1 MVGTEEFHLVRTSE
15 QNLWKILPTK
25 EPINKEDVAQGYVA
39 LYVDDVMAVGNKG
52 LVDSF
57 LAKIQEVWKCSKP
70 EYVSTGAWMKF
81 CGFEISRQDGA
92 LLLSQRSYV
101 KDVLGRYSNLSP
113 KTTPL
118 PALLDEGKGREHPG
132 LGHSGRTDHCR
143 RTFMGILQN
152 PPGFELCC
160 GLVGPERVE
169 VPTSGSDIQQTYPG
183 VSAEYSRALPE
194 VWKM

>member
-1 MVGTEEFHLVRTSE
+1 MFGTEELHLVRTSE

-39 LYVDDVMAVGNKG
+39 LYVDDVMAVGNQG

-92 LLLSQRSYV
+92 LLLS
-101 KDVLGRYSNLSP
+101 LN
-113 KTTPL
+113 
-118 PALLDEGKGREHPG
+118 
-132 LGHSGRTDHCR
+132 
-143 RTFMGILQN
+143 
-152 PPGFELCC
+152 
-160 GLVGPERVE
+160 GP
-169 VPTSGSDIQQTYPG
+169 T
-183 VSAEYSRALPE
+183 
-194 VWKM
+194 